1 MRFSRYWKPHWN
13 RGNQVAAQGV
23 SVDKSGDRVRRM
35 FAEIAPRYDL
45 LNHVLSLNIDRYWR
59 WRTLR
64 ILQLKPNEPV
74 LDVCTG
80 TGDLALLASR
90 KLGAGTEVVG
100 TDFCPEMLEIARVK
114 QAKHASEHE
123 KLRFI
128 EADTM
133 QLPFTDN
140 EFQAVTV
147 AFGLRNV
154 SDTDAGLSEMMR
166 VVRPGGQ
173 VAILEF
179 SKPTWPILK
188 QGYEFYFRYVLP
200 RIGNSVARNSSD
212 AYRYLPE
219 SVVEFPSGKQLAD
232 RLTAAGL
239 REVRWIPMTL
249 GVVTLYLGRKEA

>member
-1 MRFSRYWKPHWN
+1 MRFDHHWEPH
-13 RGNQVAAQGV
+13 RSKGNQVAAQGV
-23 SVDKSGDRVRRM
+23 RVDKSGDRVRRM

-90 KLGAGTEVVG
+90 KLGSGTEVVG

-114 QAKHASEHE
+114 QAKHASEHG

-133 QLPFTDN
+133 QLPFPDN
-140 EFQAVTV
+140 AFQAVTV

-154 SDTDAGLSEMMR
+154 SDTDAGVNEMIR

-173 VAILEF
+173 IAVLEF
-179 SKPTWPILK
+179 SKPTWPIAK
-188 QGYEFYFRYVLP
+188 QGYDFYFRYMLP

-212 AYRYLPE
+212 AYQYLPE
-219 SVVEFPSGKQLAD
+219 SVVEFPSGQQLAD

-239 REVRWIPMTL
+239 HEVQWIPMTL
-249 GVVTLYLGRKEA
+249 GVVTLYLGRKRA

>member
-1 MRFSRYWKPHWN
+1 MEVQSI
-13 RGNQVAAQGV
+13 

-45 LNHVLSLNIDRYWR
+45 LNHVLSLNTDRYWR

-64 ILQLKPNEPV
+64 ILGLKPGDPV

-80 TGDLALLASR
+80 TGDLALSASKR
-90 KLGAGTEVVG
+90 LGGSTEVVG
-100 TDFCPEMLEIARVK
+100 TDFCAEMLDIARQK
-114 QAKHASEHE
+114 QSKHLPTHNH
-123 KLRFI
+123 LRFL

-133 QLPFTDN
+133 RLPFDGN
-140 EFQAVTV
+140 AFQTVMV

-154 SDTDAGLSEMMR
+154 SDTDAGIREMVR
-166 VVRPGGQ
+166 VCKSGGQ

-179 SKPTWPILK
+179 SKPTWPVLK
-188 QGYEFYFRYVLP
+188 QGYDFYFRSVLP

-219 SVVEFPSGKQLAD
+219 SVIEFPSGEQLAI
-232 RLTAAGL
+232 RLRANGL
-239 REVRWIPMTL
+239 QEVRWIPMTM
-249 GVVTLYLGRKEA
+249 GAVTLYIGRKPAR